1 MFLYVHAHV
10 NDIQRKIYAG
20 TDTESIGLKGV
31 HDNAYPT
38 PQGGSSSC
46 STQVQWLQWV
56 WRAPQGFGAGETAW
70 ALATEAE
77 PR

>member
-46 STQVQWLQWV
+46 STQVQ
-56 WRAPQGFGAGETAW
+56 
-70 ALATEAE
+70 
-77 PR
+77 